1 MNIHLSEQAI
11 QWFEEDMEVAAGD
24 YVKFFARYGGSSPL
38 HEGFSIGITKEEPD
52 ELAVETIV
60 NDVHY
65 YVEERDVWFFDG
77 HDLHIDVDTST
88 EELSFDYQV
97 A

>member
-11 QWFEEDMEVAAGD
+11 QWFEEEMEVATGD

-38 HEGFSIGITKEEPD
+38 HEGFSIGVTKEEPD
-52 ELAVETIV
+52 ELVVETIV
-60 NDVHY
+60 NGVHY

-88 EELSFDYQV
+88 EELSFDYHV

>member
-11 QWFEEDMEVAAGD
+11 QWFEEEMEVESGD
-24 YVKFFARYGGSSPL
+24 YVKFFARYGGYSPL
-38 HEGFSIGITKEEPD
+38 HEGFSMGLTKELPD
-52 ELAVETIV
+52 ELAVETVI

-77 HDLHIDVDTST
+77 HDLHVDTDTST